1 MKTSLPGHGKSRLL
15 QWLQMGEIY
24 VVAAGL
30 KLEDA
35 AGQVINSAA
44 RDLRAIEQQLQTAE
58 LRLMLRQIEI
68 GGQRF
73 VGHSAN
79 FAAGDLQAAAGLR
92 IIQCARALQLHSCR
106 PSHGIVAARQPLQ
119 FFQGDII
126 DFEPSDKWRKAIELV
141 FPQIGGSG
149 KCCRCAA
156 ACQVAVAHC
165 ELRGRNLE
173 IGSHLCDRD
182 GLRWRRGGC

>member
-68 GGQRF
+68 SGQRS
-73 VGHSAN
+73 VGHAAN
-79 FAAGDLQAAAGLR
+79 FATGDLQAAAGLR
-92 IIQCARALQLHSCR
+92 IIQCAGALQLHSCR
-106 PSHGIVAARQPLQ
+106 PSHWVITARQLLQFCQRGIV
-119 FFQGDII
+119 
-126 DFEPSDKWRKAIELV
+126 DFEP
-141 FPQIGGSG
+141 
-149 KCCRCAA
+149 
-156 ACQVAVAHC
+156 
-165 ELRGRNLE
+165 RGE
-173 IGSHLCDRD
+173 WG
-182 GLRWRRGGC
+182 

>member
-35 AGQVINSAA
+35 AGQVISSAA

-68 GGQRF
+68 SGQRF
-73 VGHSAN
+73 VGHAAN
-79 FAAGDLQAAAGLR
+79 FATGDLQAAAGLR
-92 IIQCARALQLHSCR
+92 IIQGARALQLYSCR
-106 PSHGIVAARQPLQ
+106 PGHGIVTARQLLQ
-119 FFQGDII
+119 FFQRGVV
-126 DFEPSDKWRKAIELV
+126 DFEP
-141 FPQIGGSG
+141 
-149 KCCRCAA
+149 
-156 ACQVAVAHC
+156 
-165 ELRGRNLE
+165 RGE
-173 IGSHLCDRD
+173 
-182 GLRWRRGGC
+182 